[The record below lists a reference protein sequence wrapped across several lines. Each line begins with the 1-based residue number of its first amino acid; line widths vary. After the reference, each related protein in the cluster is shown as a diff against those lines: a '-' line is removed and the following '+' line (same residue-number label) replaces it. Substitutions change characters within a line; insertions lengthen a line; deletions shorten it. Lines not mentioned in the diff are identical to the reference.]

1 MKYLI
6 KTKLKVYNSI
16 TKKKEIFIPINYPF
30 VGMYLCGP
38 TVYGDS
44 HIGHARSAVVF
55 DVIFRYLKY
64 LKYKVKYVRNITDI
78 GHLDNSF
85 LAEDK
90 VLKQSKLKKVDP
102 MELSQYYTNIY
113 HNYMKLL
120 NVQSPNIEPRAT
132 GTILDQIDIVKKFIK
147 SGFAYEVNNS
157 VYFNIKKYS
166 INNYYG
172 ILSGRIVD
180 DLISG
185 NRKLFK
191 QKEKKSVLDFAL
203 WKSSDEKNLV
213 YWFSPWGYGFP
224 GWHLECFAMSYKYL
238 GKVFDIH
245 GGGIDLLFP
254 HHECEIS
261 QSQVLYSN
269 NPAKYWLHNN
279 LVNIDNR
286 KMGKSLGNIIT
297 LSQIFNGN
305 HSILDKPYSP
315 MTIRFFILQAHYRSV
330 IDFSV
335 NSLNFARLK
344 YIKFIN
350 GLKFI
355 KNLYYKKN
363 NDFKADED
371 LSDKIKI
378 ECNNCYNAIND
389 DFNIPKLISYLFTLL
404 KYINKIQDGLLD
416 ISIINES
423 SFNLLKKTYIIFLED
438 ILGLLEE
445 NNFSKDLLSILLNVY
460 KKEKMLKNYSI
471 VDYIRFELKSNGIIL
486 KDMKNNIDW
495 IYN

>member
-1 MKYLI
+1 
-6 KTKLKVYNSI
+6 
-16 TKKKEIFIPINYPF
+16 
-30 VGMYLCGP
+30 
-38 TVYGDS
+38 
-44 HIGHARSAVVF
+44 
-55 DVIFRYLKY
+55 
-64 LKYKVKYVRNITDI
+64 
-78 GHLDNSF
+78 
-85 LAEDK
+85 
-90 VLKQSKLKKVDP
+90 
-102 MELSQYYTNIY
+102 
-113 HNYMKLL
+113 
-120 NVQSPNIEPRAT
+120 
-132 GTILDQIDIVKKFIK
+132 
-147 SGFAYEVNNS
+147 
-157 VYFNIKKYS
+157 
-166 INNYYG
+166 
-172 ILSGRIVD
+172 
-180 DLISG
+180 
-185 NRKLFK
+185 
-191 QKEKKSVLDFAL
+191 
-203 WKSSDEKNLV
+203 
-213 YWFSPWGYGFP
+213 
-224 GWHLECFAMSYKYL
+224 
-238 GKVFDIH
+238 
-245 GGGIDLLFP
+245 
-254 HHECEIS
+254 
-261 QSQVLYSN
+261 
-269 NPAKYWLHNN
+269 
-279 LVNIDNR
+279 
-286 KMGKSLGNIIT
+286 MGKSLGNIIT

-445 NNFSKDLLSILLNVY
+445 NNFSKDLLNILLNVY

-486 KDMKNNIDW
+486 KDMKNNID
-495 IYN
+495 

>member
-203 WKSSDEKNLV
+203 
-213 YWFSPWGYGFP
+213 
-224 GWHLECFAMSYKYL
+224 
-238 GKVFDIH
+238 
-245 GGGIDLLFP
+245 
-254 HHECEIS
+254 
-261 QSQVLYSN
+261 
-269 NPAKYWLHNN
+269 
-279 LVNIDNR
+279 
-286 KMGKSLGNIIT
+286 
-297 LSQIFNGN
+297 
-305 HSILDKPYSP
+305 
-315 MTIRFFILQAHYRSV
+315 
-330 IDFSV
+330 
-335 NSLNFARLK
+335 
-344 YIKFIN
+344 
-350 GLKFI
+350 
-355 KNLYYKKN
+355 
-363 NDFKADED
+363 
-371 LSDKIKI
+371 
-378 ECNNCYNAIND
+378 
-389 DFNIPKLISYLFTLL
+389 
-404 KYINKIQDGLLD
+404 
-416 ISIINES
+416 
-423 SFNLLKKTYIIFLED
+423 
-438 ILGLLEE
+438 
-445 NNFSKDLLSILLNVY
+445 
-460 KKEKMLKNYSI
+460 
-471 VDYIRFELKSNGIIL
+471 
-486 KDMKNNIDW
+486 
-495 IYN
+495 